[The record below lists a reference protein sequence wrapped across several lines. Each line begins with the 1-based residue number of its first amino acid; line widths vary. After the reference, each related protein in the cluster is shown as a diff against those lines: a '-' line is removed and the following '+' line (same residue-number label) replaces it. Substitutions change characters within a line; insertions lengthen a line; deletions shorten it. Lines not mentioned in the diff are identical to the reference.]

1 MTLRKTRIATA
12 LSCATLV
19 GSGLL
24 VGCQSGGAA
33 KAPSKASAPA
43 KPHGYV
49 EGAEEASEQQSRLVL
64 ADAGTGAVKVLDLIT
79 EDITSLEGSDDVQGL
94 RTDGR
99 FAYLSTAGGTHV
111 VDTGAWTVDHGDHV
125 HYYRAAIRDVG
136 PIAGTDAA
144 YIHSD
149 QAVTAVSSSQGGTQ
163 LLDRKKFED
172 GTIPRGSALIGAGSG
187 AVVPYKEHLL
197 VTTAGARKDTVEVR
211 GREGARVT
219 ALKEPCAQVRGEA
232 VTRRGVVFGCAD
244 GALLVSEDKGTFEAE
259 KIPYG
264 TAVKASDRA
273 VDFHH
278 RAGSTTL
285 AARSGDDAVWVL
297 DVTDRAWTRIE
308 TGTVVAANTAGEG
321 SPLLALGTDG
331 VLTAY
336 DIATKKSVARK
347 ELLPKGAG
355 SAAIEIDTT
364 RAYVNDAAARKVYE
378 IDYNDRLR
386 LARTF
391 PLDFAPTYMVETGR

>member
-1 MTLRKTRIATA
+1 MTPRKIRTATA
-12 LSCATLV
+12 LSCAALAC
-19 GSGLL
+19 SGLL
-24 VGCQSGGAA
+24 VGCQSDSDT
-33 KAPSKASAPA
+33 KAPPKVSA

-64 ADAGTGAVKVLDLIT
+64 ADAGTGAVRVLDLIT
-79 EDITSLEGSDDVQGL
+79 EDITSLKDGDGVRGL

-99 FAYLSTAGGTHV
+99 FAYLSGAGGTHV

-125 HYYRAAIRDVG
+125 HYYRAAVRDVG
-136 PIAGTDAA
+136 RIAGPDAA
-144 YIHSD
+144 HIHSD
-149 QAVTAVSSSQGGTQ
+149 QAVTAVSAQEGGTR
-163 LLDRKKFED
+163 LLDRGKLEA
-172 GTIPRGSALIGAGSG
+172 GTVPRAGELTGAGSG
-187 AVVPYKEHLL
+187 PVVPYREHLL
-197 VTTAGARKDTVEVR
+197 VTGAGAGEDTVEVR
-211 GREGARVT
+211 DREGGRVI
-219 ALKEPCAQVRGEA
+219 ALKEPCAQVGGEA
-232 VTRRGVVFGCAD
+232 VTRRGVVFGCED

-264 TAVKASDRA
+264 AAVKDAERA
-273 VDFHH
+273 VGFHH

-297 DVTDRAWTRIE
+297 DVTDRAWTRVD
-308 TGTVVAANTAGEG
+308 TGPVVAANTAGEG
-321 SPLLALGTDG
+321 SPLLALGKDG

-336 DIATKKSVARK
+336 DIDTGKSVARRQ
-347 ELLPKGAG
+347 LLSEGAE
-355 SAAIEIDTT
+355 SASVEVDST

-391 PLDFAPTYMVETGR
+391 PLGFAPTYMVEAGR